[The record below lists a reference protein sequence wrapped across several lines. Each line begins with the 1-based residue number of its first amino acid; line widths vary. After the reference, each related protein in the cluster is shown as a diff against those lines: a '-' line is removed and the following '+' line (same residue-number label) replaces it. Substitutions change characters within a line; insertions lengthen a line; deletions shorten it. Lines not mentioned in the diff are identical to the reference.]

1 MVSQRVVAVVRGWYD
16 DDYIVRLGLYG
27 KTIWLHDDM
36 TYQTKYNQVPHT
48 ARVPTAIAVQERA
61 ETPPENWRHAINN
74 NNPTI
79 DRGWE
84 KERKADRAEIQV
96 WSNEINGTACNE
108 CASKP
113 CAGGL
118 ATNFSDTRYYKT
130 VCLWPAIS
138 TQRHTRV
145 LSVIGNR

>member
-1 MVSQRVVAVVRGWYD
+1 MVSQRVVAVAHGWYD

-36 TYQTKYNQVPHT
+36 TYQTKS
-48 ARVPTAIAVQERA
+48 PTQRGFQPQLPYKRERA

-108 CASKP
+108 CASKS